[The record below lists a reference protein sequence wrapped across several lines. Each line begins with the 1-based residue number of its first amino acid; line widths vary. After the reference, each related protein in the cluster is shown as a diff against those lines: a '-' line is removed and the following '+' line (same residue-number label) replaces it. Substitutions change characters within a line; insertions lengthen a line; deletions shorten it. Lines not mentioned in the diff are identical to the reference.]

1 MTVKGTSPPEAVA
14 SPEAYTSYA
23 SLSLKQQK
31 RMITQIMGKS
41 IRKLTNSGATV
52 RRRRRKFMSPPGS
65 GESSCQ
71 PLIMARK
78 YPPIQEEKF

>member
-14 SPEAYTSYA
+14 SPKAYTSYA

-31 RMITQIMGKS
+31 RMIMQIMGKLT
-41 IRKLTNSGATV
+41 RKSTNSGATV
-52 RRRRRKFMSPPGS
+52 RRRRRKFMSPLGS
-65 GESSCQ
+65 GESSSQ
-71 PLIMARK
+71 PLITAQK